1 MSDQM
6 TYMLPGDIAPRRG
19 PKHLAKT
26 VAFRTQGGRVIPD
39 IEAKPVQPIEPAPKN
54 AKATKETNTKADADQ
69 A

>member
-39 IEAKPVQPIEPAPKN
+39 PEPQVIPAVKSEAPKKG
-54 AKATKETNTKADADQ
+54 AKETNTTAHADQ